1 MKLINAFEIP
11 EFKFDVE
18 KLKQTYLNNKNVWA
32 MYGKNIKDSLHTQY
46 VSKEDVL
53 EHINQLK
60 NYKELI
66 DNIKFFKTVRNG
78 IVSPHT
84 DPRKVAINIPVIIN
98 NNDKITFFESKD
110 KDYGYNINPE
120 AADFKIKGEE
130 KKTTAKR
137 YHNPKLI
144 EIFVSD
150 KVFCLNTRA
159 IHGVIN
165 GSDRDRVVLSIS
177 FKEKYDNY
185 NLIKDMYYNGQ
196 LIDETRR

>member
-1 MKLINAFEIP
+1 MINAFEIP
-11 EFKFDVE
+11 EFKFDSE

-32 MYGKNIKDSLHTQY
+32 MYGSGDPKENLHTQY

-66 DNIKFFKTVRNG
+66 DNVKFFKTYAEGV
-78 IVSPHT
+78 ITPHT
-84 DPRKVAINIPVIIN
+84 DNRKVGLNIPVIIGK
-98 NNDKITFFESKD
+98 NDKITFFESKEEEEVVLQVEG
-110 KDYGYNINPE
+110 KKIE
-120 AADFKIKGEE
+120 TAARQYKN
-130 KKTTAKR
+130 T
-137 YHNPKLI
+137 KLI
-144 EIFVSD
+144 ETFVSD

-177 FKEKYDNY
+177 FKEKYDDY

>member
-1 MKLINAFEIP
+1 MINAFEIP
-11 EFKFDVE
+11 EFKFDSE

-32 MYGKNIKDSLHTQY
+32 MYGPGEKPKTNLHTQY

-66 DNIKFFKTVRNG
+66 DNVKFFKTYTKG
-78 IVSPHT
+78 IIPPHT
-84 DPRKVAINIPVIIN
+84 DKRKVAINIPVITDK
-98 NNDKITFFESKD
+98 NDKITFFESKEEEEVVLQVEG
-110 KDYGYNINPE
+110 K
-120 AADFKIKGEE
+120 KIETGARQYKN
-130 KKTTAKR
+130 T
-137 YHNPKLI
+137 KLI
-144 EIFVSD
+144 ETFVSD

-165 GSDRDRVVLSIS
+165 GANRDRVILSIS
-177 FKEKYDNY
+177 FKEKYDDY

>member
-1 MKLINAFEIP
+1 MINAFEIP
-11 EFKFDVE
+11 EFKFDSE

-32 MYGKNIKDSLHTQY
+32 MYGSGDPKENLHTQY

-53 EHINQLK
+53 EYINQLK

-66 DNIKFFKTVRNG
+66 DNIKFFKTYPKGV
-78 IVSPHT
+78 ITPHT
-84 DPRKVAINIPVIIN
+84 DKRKVAINIPVVIDK
-98 NNDKITFFESKD
+98 NDKITFFESK
-110 KDYGYNINPE
+110 
-120 AADFKIKGEE
+120 EE
-130 KKTTAKR
+130 EEVVLQVEGVKKQTSAKH

-144 EIFVSD
+144 ETFVSD

-177 FKEKYDNY
+177 FKEKYDDY
-185 NLIKDMYYNGQ
+185 NLIKDMYYNGL

>member
-1 MKLINAFEIP
+1 MLNAFEIP
-11 EFKFDVE
+11 EFKFDSE

-32 MYGKNIKDSLHTQY
+32 TYGKDSPKDSLHTKY

-66 DNIKFFKTVRNG
+66 DNVKFFKTYTKG
-78 IVSPHT
+78 IIPPHT
-84 DPRKVAINIPVIIN
+84 DKRKVAINIPVITDK
-98 NNDKITFFESKD
+98 NDKITFFESKEEEE
-110 KDYGYNINPE
+110 IVVQVE
-120 AADFKIKGEE
+120 GEE
-130 KKTTAKR
+130 KQTSAKR
-137 YHNPKLI
+137 YSNPKLI
-144 EIFVSD
+144 ETFVSD
-150 KVFCLNTRA
+150 KAFCLNTNA

-165 GSDRDRVVLSIS
+165 GANRDRVILSIS
-177 FKEKYDNY
+177 FKEKYDDY